1 MTEFKNHD
9 LVPNVTET
17 GVLFEKKPVLNFD
30 GKPAEGL
37 YTAWITLNNPKQYN
51 SYTTSAVKEVILAFR
66 QASHDRSVVSAIFTA
81 VGDKAFCTGGNTK
94 EYAEYYSGNPQE
106 YKQYMRLF
114 NDMVTTIMTCDKPVI
129 NRVNG
134 MRLAGGQEIGMACD
148 FTISADTA
156 RYGQAGPK
164 HGSAPVGGSTDFLH
178 LFVGIERALAS
189 CTLCEMWT
197 AYESKSYGL
206 ISEVVPVLKID
217 GKFIRN
223 PLVVT
228 DKYLDDT
235 GLADN
240 TVIIFA
246 SDNGPE
252 SALLPWA
259 PTSRGRTPFKGHK
272 HVLYEG
278 GIRVPGIVRWPGLTQ
293 PGSECNIAVS
303 TLDLF
308 PTLCKA
314 ANAPL
319 PNNPQQPL
327 DGGDLRDAIKG
338 KQVNRR
344 QPLYWQYEFAPSHYV
359 IASGVSKALAMRDG
373 CWKLMSDR
381 SFENFELYNLDIDP
395 AEHWNLV
402 RQHPDI
408 AQRLKVKLKKIFDE
422 VNGPYQ
428 QKAKY
433 MNPNIPNRTVLQHA
447 DD

>member
-1 MTEFKNHD
+1 MIIILADETEA
-9 LVPNVTET
+9 
-17 GVLFEKKPVLNFD
+17 G
-30 GKPAEGL
+30 
-37 YTAWITLNNPKQYN
+37 
-51 SYTTSAVKEVILAFR
+51 YTTGHIGKWHLSMLDHRDKGEPTPTDYGFDYWFTLEGGGGSGAYKDPTGWTRNGKKVPGKHADWTNELYFDDAISFIEGNKQKPFYLNIWSFTPHEYHKCPQTYKDMYA
-66 QASHDRSVVSAIFTA
+66 DRT
-81 VGDKAFCTGGNTK
+81 
-94 EYAEYYSGNPQE
+94 PQE
-106 YKQYMRLF
+106 QVYM
-114 NDMVTTIMTCDKPVI
+114 
-129 NRVNG
+129 
-134 MRLAGGQEIGMACD
+134 
-148 FTISADTA
+148 
-156 RYGQAGPK
+156 
-164 HGSAPVGGSTDFLH
+164 GSLTHYDHELGRF
-178 LFVGIERALAS
+178 
-189 CTLCEMWT
+189 M
-197 AYESKSYGL
+197 
-206 ISEVVPVLKID
+206 
-217 GKFIRN
+217 
-223 PLVVT
+223 
-228 DKYLDDT
+228 KYLDDT

-252 SALLPWA
+252 SALLPWG